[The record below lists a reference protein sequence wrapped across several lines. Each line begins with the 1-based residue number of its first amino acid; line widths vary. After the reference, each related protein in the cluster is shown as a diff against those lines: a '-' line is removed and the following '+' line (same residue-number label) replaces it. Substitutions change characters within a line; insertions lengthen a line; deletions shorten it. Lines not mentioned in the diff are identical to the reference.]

1 MCERTAEEV
10 SFEWSLHGFLYKD
23 LKVGIGLFK
32 KYHNT
37 FCCHF
42 LLQTFAE
49 VLFSI
54 SSQEKLSTMLV
65 QNFKGTTKSIVFF
78 QKTHYVQNTSYFL
91 KEVRNRYYFHG
102 YSIGLKL

>member
-1 MCERTAEEV
+1 MCERTAKEV

-23 LKVGIGLFK
+23 LKVGK